1 MSIGGEGAAVHR
13 ASAARLRQRPYVA
26 ASEDRDE
33 TVNVMCFVRRAYPAI
48 ALLGVSAVA
57 ARAQRPV
64 PRAVVR
70 DGTLTFDG
78 RATVGDFTGVTQA
91 VSGEVRAADDLRG
104 ARGWV
109 EAPVRSLHTGN
120 GHRDRDL
127 NKSMESD
134 RYPTLRFELQ
144 GATTDTATAPMSDT
158 VAATLHGLLSAHGV
172 ARAVDVP
179 ATLVFAGDAIRV
191 TGEFPLDLRDYK
203 IGGLSR
209 MLGMLKMHEQ
219 ILVHLD
225 LWFAPADAIVEHTV
239 DSARLAGGRP
249 SP

>member
-1 MSIGGEGAAVHR
+1 MN
-13 ASAARLRQRPYVA
+13 LTQ
-26 ASEDRDE
+26 
-33 TVNVMCFVRRAYPAI
+33 FVRRAYPAI

-70 DGTLTFDG
+70 DGTLSFDG
-78 RATVGDFTGVTQA
+78 HATVGDFTGTTQSVT
-91 VSGEVRAADDLRG
+91 GEVRAADDFRD

-109 EAPVRSLHTGN
+109 EAPVRSLRTGN

-134 RYPTLRFELQ
+134 RYPTVRFELQ
-144 GATTDTATAPMSDT
+144 GATAMMTTSDT
-158 VAATLHGLLSAHGV
+158 VPATLHGQLIAHGV
-172 ARAVDVP
+172 AQAVDVP
-179 ATLVFAGDAIRV
+179 ATLVFENDSIRV
-191 TGEFPLDLRDYK
+191 KGDFPVDLRDYK

-209 MLGMLKMHEQ
+209 MLGMLKMHEH
-219 ILVHLD
+219 IVVHLD
-225 LWFAPADAIVEHTV
+225 LSFAAADGIVERTST
-239 DSARLAGGRP
+239 DSSRLAGGRP